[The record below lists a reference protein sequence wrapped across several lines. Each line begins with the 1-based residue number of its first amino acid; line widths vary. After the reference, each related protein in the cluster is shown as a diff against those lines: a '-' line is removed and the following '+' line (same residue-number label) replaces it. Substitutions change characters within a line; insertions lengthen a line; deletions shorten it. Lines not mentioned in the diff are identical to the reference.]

1 MKRKNKIYFL
11 FLFFLFLAS
20 GLLILLDVIYQ
31 DYSFAKNKEL
41 KNLIVTK
48 EKELILLKEQ
58 NENLKNN
65 INLLRKNQEN
75 ENDEILDKEKF
86 LELDELETNEDPN

>member
-41 KNLIVTK
+41 KNLIITK

>member
-1 MKRKNKIYFL
+1 M
-11 FLFFLFLAS
+11 
-20 GLLILLDVIYQ
+20 
-31 DYSFAKNKEL
+31 
-41 KNLIVTK
+41 
-48 EKELILLKEQ
+48 LKEQ

>member
-11 FLFFLFLAS
+11 FLIFLFLAS
-20 GLLILLDVIYQ
+20 GMLILLDVIYQ
-31 DYSFAKNKEL
+31 DYSFAKNNEL
-41 KNLIVTK
+41 KNLIISK

-65 INLLRKNQEN
+65 INLLKKNQEN

-86 LELDELETNEDPN
+86 LELDELEINEDPN

>member
-1 MKRKNKIYFL
+1 MKRKIKIYFL